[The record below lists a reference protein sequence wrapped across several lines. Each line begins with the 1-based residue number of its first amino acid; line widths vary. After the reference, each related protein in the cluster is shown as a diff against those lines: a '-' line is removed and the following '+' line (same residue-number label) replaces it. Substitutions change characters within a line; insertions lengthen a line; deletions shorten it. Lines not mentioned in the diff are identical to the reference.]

1 MSEAR
6 HDRARIVNIMDQV
19 FALTEEIYTDE
30 TGIEIFDDSGEYRS
44 EEVQRLHIAIED
56 HLNALV
62 SQLRSEAAS

>member
-1 MSEAR
+1 MTEAR

-19 FALTEEIYTDE
+19 LALTEEIYTDE

-62 SQLRSEAAS
+62 SQLRSKAAS